1 MRSYNC
7 SRLLLLFSVL
17 LLCHAARQRRI
28 SSSGSGK
35 NGNQVFQPR
44 SPLLNLKRVLQAID
58 PPPNCTSLNAGS
70 FFDESKPHQHQQQKQ
85 HHHNRL
91 ECFLW
96 NLKVGIPQQSF
107 EKHWVTITVHDMVC
121 TNFRLYGLRS
131 NSTSNSNSSVAAS
144 FLVGSSLL
152 SSHEQDDLSELR
164 LSVQRVSA
172 TCQGRYHSTGGLA
185 GNIVAT
191 VEESAPTSPAL
202 DLLVGVRG
210 KRSTDNN
217 QNNNQSKNSNSSN
230 SSATVKLPSSFE
242 TIECET
248 SLGCESIQF
257 SGSISAKMIQTFSG
271 MIGRHITQTLQQQV
285 CPLMTKTV
293 DPIVTAYLKN
303 FDDLVQQYLEDGVAV
318 TVGDTSGTNNSIA
331 FTRNHQPIDHSN
343 HLETKNLIEYPAI
356 RWTLSFLN
364 EQLRNHLQTGWIPL
378 PAPSIHGGDSH
389 HMSQECIDSFRG
401 ISGWVKS
408 IFGPRPRIRL
418 PQYLRHM
425 VFSIPDDIGANG
437 TIVLDISELV
447 VEGLDQMDVLQVLEP
462 LPSRSKDMQTKLVS
476 RKGFSVVLPVKLEVH
491 WPKLQGPGFSSKEDI
506 DVSVPPKLQESF
518 RLTINVT
525 QIDASLSSLI
535 QVGDWESTSLLQVV
549 DAVQRF
555 VKSRNLDDLACL
567 FRTLHS
573 VQLSKD
579 GSLVF
584 HNILVDAIRLSRDK
598 KDVPDGSLEADLDH
612 TINTIL
618 ELFLVDYA
626 DLWTHLVRGLVRGPG
641 SRRLNRFVE
650 DWIQKH
656 SGQQGSCSGGGQSPP
671 ATSSPGHWV
680 NFTKFEILN
689 TLNRYLNHSHTI
701 KSVNDFMQCLA
712 ERVEAAVD
720 DDDYRTY
727 YHIANHDVYGFDR
740 DVSSAVVSSVIAK
753 EIAIDSN
760 LDLLASIS
768 SILKDGTNLF
778 VEPGK
783 IFAIRNDNIPTN
795 VTISRIEL
803 RNWDSMRR
811 LQIMKPSGDTS
822 LASSLVFGEK
832 ATSEGV
838 EVGYT
843 PLSWMT
849 SNATD
854 GSVSSSKG
862 PPEITLV
869 VNVGGYN
876 ISGQVNVTLF
886 GSLDANVEVNIDYD
900 LNRLENLTI
909 TRLLEEINCALL
921 PAMQIRFL
929 PGTTKIAFG
938 KYFGAN
944 MTAAIGGRNFS
955 LSTKDYP
962 GFLEL
967 SNDALSW
974 SQDFS
979 RNMVNYVVEDWIE
992 SSSSKCPGVFVP
1004 DDDHRDKKDHGGKPI
1019 YWLWRDS
1026 TTLWI
1031 IFGLI
1036 VVMQGGL
1043 VFVSRS
1049 QSQDGDSRELIQA
1062 NDSGSVE
1069 ASSRTTP
1076 LLSSYQELMSQ
1087 PSSETFERNSVIKQN
1102 NSIDNFIIRDI
1113 CEEWNDE
1120 DEPQGILED
1129 QLVEECQ
1136 EAPKISIFNSDKT
1149 PESIKYL
1156 VPVMIVGTI
1165 VLFLCSNLS
1174 VGASVDLS
1182 VQLSQQSIGIP
1193 GIFQFSLGNTVSEMY
1208 QAGIYP
1214 LLILVVCFSG
1224 IWPYAKVRLFVAVD
1238 YFESHLSVYI
1248 VSLTFPP
1255 SLKAIVNA
1263 LFLDE
1268 TEF

>member
-1 MRSYNC
+1 
-7 SRLLLLFSVL
+7 
-17 LLCHAARQRRI
+17 
-28 SSSGSGK
+28 
-35 NGNQVFQPR
+35 
-44 SPLLNLKRVLQAID
+44 
-58 PPPNCTSLNAGS
+58 
-70 FFDESKPHQHQQQKQ
+70 
-85 HHHNRL
+85 
-91 ECFLW
+91 
-96 NLKVGIPQQSF
+96 
-107 EKHWVTITVHDMVC
+107 
-121 TNFRLYGLRS
+121 
-131 NSTSNSNSSVAAS
+131 
-144 FLVGSSLL
+144 L
-152 SSHEQDDLSELR
+152 SSHEQDELSELR

-191 VEESAPTSPAL
+191 VEESAPPSPAL

-210 KRSTDNN
+210 KRRTDNN
-217 QNNNQSKNSNSSN
+217 KNSNSSN

-242 TIECET
+242 TIECGT

-271 MIGRHITQTLQQQV
+271 MIGRHITQALQQQV

-293 DPIVTAYLKN
+293 DPIATAYLKN
-303 FDDLVQQYLEDGVAV
+303 FDDLVQQYLEDGAAVA
-318 TVGDTSGTNNSIA
+318 VGDTSGTNHSIA
-331 FTRNHQPIDHSN
+331 STRNHQVVGHSN

-356 RWTLSFLN
+356 RWALSFLN
-364 EQLRNHLQTGWIPL
+364 EQLRNHLQRGWLPL
-378 PAPSIHGGDSH
+378 PAPSIHGGDFP

-401 ISGWVKS
+401 ISRWVKS
-408 IFGPRPRIRL
+408 MLGPRPRIRL

-425 VFSIPDDIGANG
+425 VFSIPDEIGANG
-437 TIVLDISELV
+437 TIVLDILELV
-447 VEGLDQMDVLQVLEP
+447 VEGLDQMDALQILEP
-462 LPSRSKDMQTKLVS
+462 LPSESKDMQTKLVS
-476 RKGFSVVLPVKLEVH
+476 RKGFSVVLPVKLEVQ
-491 WPKLQGPGFSSKEDI
+491 WPKLQGLGFLSKENI
-506 DVSVPPKLQESF
+506 DVLVPPTLQESF

-525 QIDASLSSLI
+525 QVDASLSSLI
-535 QVGDWESTSLLQVV
+535 QVGGWESTSLLQVV

-555 VKSRNLDDLACL
+555 VESRNLHDLACL

-584 HNILVDAIRLSRDK
+584 HSILVDAIRLSRDK

-612 TINTIL
+612 TINNIL
-618 ELFLVDYA
+618 ELFLADYA
-626 DLWTHLVRGLVRGPG
+626 DLWTRLVRGLVRGPG

-656 SGQQGSCSGGGQSPP
+656 SSQEGCGSGSGSGGGRSPP

-689 TLNRYLNHSHTI
+689 TFNRYLDHSHTI
-701 KSVNDFMQCLA
+701 KSFNDFMQCLA
-712 ERVEAAVD
+712 EGVEAAVD
-720 DDDYRTY
+720 GDDDRTY
-727 YHIANHDVYGFDR
+727 YNIANRDVYGFDR
-740 DVSSAVVSSVIAK
+740 DVSSAVVPSVIAK

-768 SILKDGTNLF
+768 RILKDGTNLF
-778 VEPGK
+778 VEPGTTL
-783 IFAIRNDNIPTN
+783 AIWNDNIPTN

-803 RNWDSMRR
+803 RNWDSMRQ

-822 LASSLVFGEK
+822 LSSSLVFGEK
-832 ATSEGV
+832 ASSESV
-838 EVGYT
+838 EDGYT

-876 ISGQVNVTLF
+876 IAGQVNVTLF
-886 GSLDANVEVNIDYD
+886 GSLDANAEVNIDYD

-909 TRLLEEINCALL
+909 TRLFEEMNCALL

-955 LSTKDYP
+955 LSTMDYP
-962 GFLEL
+962 GFFEV

-979 RNMVNYVVEDWIE
+979 RNIVNFAVEDWIE

-1004 DDDHRDKKDHGGKPI
+1004 DDDHRDKKDHGGKSI

-1043 VFVSRS
+1043 VFVSHS
-1049 QSQDGDSRELIQA
+1049 QNQDVDNRELIQP

-1069 ASSRTTP
+1069 ASSGNTP

-1087 PSSETFERNSVIKQN
+1087 PSSETFERKRVIKQN
-1102 NSIDNFIIRDI
+1102 NSIDDFIIRDI

-1129 QLVEECQ
+1129 QLVEECS
-1136 EAPKISIFNSDKT
+1136 EAPKISIFDSDRT

-1156 VPVMIVGTI
+1156 VPVMIVGTT
-1165 VLFLCSNLS
+1165 VLFLSSNLS

-1193 GIFQFSLGNTVSEMY
+1193 GLFQFSLGNTVSEMY
-1208 QAGIYP
+1208 QAGVYP

-1224 IWPYAKVRLFVAVD
+1224 IWPYAKVSFFFAVD
-1238 YFESHLSVYI
+1238 FFKFAYICLYRFSNLSSIVESYR
-1248 VSLTFPP
+1248 
-1255 SLKAIVNA
+1255 
-1263 LFLDE
+1263 
-1268 TEF
+1268 